1 MALIAVTSA
10 KGSPGVTTTAAALA
24 AVWPRPALLA
34 DLDPAGGDL
43 ALRYRRADGGPLDPD
58 RGLMS
63 LAASVRRGSADF
75 EMADHTESTGGGV
88 EVLTGVSR
96 PEQISALGSV
106 WGNLTRALLSLPSRD
121 VVADCGRYLPGTPV
135 GPVLSA
141 AEVLLFVSRPTLEE
155 LFHLRERLLGL
166 RDFLS
171 HFDGPGPAVAV
182 AVLAPDKDSTSVG
195 EVQRTLDAARLRIPV
210 IGRISD
216 DPKSALRLRYDLTG
230 APRRSS
236 LLRTTE
242 ALAVELISMADR
254 RTGG

>member
-1 MALIAVTSA
+1 MALIAIAAA
-10 KGSPGVTTTAAALA
+10 KGSPGVSSTAAALA
-24 AVWPRPALLA
+24 TAWPRPALLA

-75 EMADHTESTGGGV
+75 DMSDHTESIGGGV

-106 WGNLTRALLSLPSRD
+106 WGNLTRALVSLPSRD
-121 VVADCGRYLPGTPV
+121 VLADCGHYLPGTPV
-135 GPVLSA
+135 SPVLSA
-141 AEVLLFVSRPTLEE
+141 ADVLLFVARPTLEE
-155 LFHLRERLLGL
+155 LFHLRERLTGL
-166 RDFLS
+166 RDFLA

-182 AVLAPDKDSTSVG
+182 AVVVPDKDSTSVG
-195 EVQRTLDAARLRIPV
+195 DVQRTLDAARLRVPV
-210 IGRISD
+210 VGRISD
-216 DPKSALRLRYDLTG
+216 DPKAAARLRYDLT
-230 APRRSS
+230 ALPRRSA

-242 ALAVELISMADR
+242 SLAAELAAMADR
-254 RTGG
+254 RNGT